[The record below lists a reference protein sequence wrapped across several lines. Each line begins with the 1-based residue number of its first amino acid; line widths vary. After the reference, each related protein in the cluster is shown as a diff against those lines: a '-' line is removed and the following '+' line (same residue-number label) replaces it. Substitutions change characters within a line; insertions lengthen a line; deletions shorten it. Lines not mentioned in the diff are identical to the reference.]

1 MIFSLNSAGVRVFFA
16 HFFEEEFCDGRGRG
30 SRSLCGEHATA
41 SFWREPRP
49 SGGHASA
56 GGRSRV
62 LGFCVRGVC
71 VLGMALVC
79 SLLICSSGRGA
90 CGPLAQRAA
99 GGGPL
104 AWRAAGRRSTGS
116 VFRGPAVHPSKTP
129 LWRGRQE
136 RLVYFHF
143 IIIKNNNIK

>member
-79 SLLICSSGRGA
+79 SLLICSSG
-90 CGPLAQRAA
+90 
-99 GGGPL
+99 GGGLRATGL
-104 AWRAAGRRSTGS
+104 ACC
-116 VFRGPAVHPSKTP
+116 GPAVHWLGVSRAGGPPKQST
-129 LWRGRQE
+129 
-136 RLVYFHF
+136 
-143 IIIKNNNIK
+143 I

>member
-1 MIFSLNSAGVRVFFA
+1 MFFA

-62 LGFCVRGVC
+62 LGFCVRGVR

-79 SLLICSSGRGA
+79 SLLICSSGRGGLRATASA
-90 CGPLAQRAA
+90 CR
-99 GGGPL
+99 GG
-104 AWRAAGRRSTGS
+104 RSTGLACC
-116 VFRGPAVHPSKTP
+116 GQAVHWLGVSRAGGPPKHWFIREEGWPS
-129 LWRGRQE
+129 
-136 RLVYFHF
+136 
-143 IIIKNNNIK
+143 

>member
-1 MIFSLNSAGVRVFFA
+1 MFFA

-79 SLLICSSGRGA
+79 SLLICSSGRGGLRATGSA
-90 CGPLAQRAA
+90 CR
-99 GGGPL
+99 GG
-104 AWRAAGRRSTGS
+104 RSTGLACC
-116 VFRGPAVHPSKTP
+116 GPAVHWLGVSRAGGPPKQDPALAGSPRNYCLQQHQNSASILRT
-129 LWRGRQE
+129 
-136 RLVYFHF
+136 
-143 IIIKNNNIK
+143 

>member
-79 SLLICSSGRGA
+79 SLLICSSGRG
-90 CGPLAQRAA
+90 GLAGHWLGVLRA
-99 GGGPL
+99 GGPL
-104 AWRAAGRRSTGS
+104 ARCFAGRRSTQARPRFGG
-116 VFRGPAVHPSKTP
+116 VAKKG
-129 LWRGRQE
+129 
-136 RLVYFHF
+136 
-143 IIIKNNNIK
+143 